1 MLAIKQFME
10 ISMSQ
15 KIKLNLDSLK
25 TRREWKR
32 HRVKDGH
39 NVFRILPPFGE
50 NSNGY
55 PYRKWQVIWGL
66 KNPEDGRMRPYA
78 SSMTSEKA
86 CPVTEYVAELKT
98 KSDTLRAKLQAAG
111 TSEEEIKE
119 RVGNLNKLI
128 SDLSPKTVY
137 VYNAVDKAGEVG
149 LLELKSTAHK
159 KMKAEML
166 DYVRIYNQDPT
177 SLGSSEEDSGVWFDV
192 IRSGLGRDTEYD
204 VKKCQTRV
212 KDERGKVSFEDDRS
226 ALPDNVVDSYNDLAY
241 DLSSVYQVR
250 SYSDLEQILAAN
262 MADIVASVPDADTSA
277 TVAPVVQK
285 TTPPVV
291 KPTSKVTLKLDDVDE
306 EDEEDVP
313 MRRVAPSVTKAVAA
327 VKTVNAHDDD
337 DFIKQMEA
345 QLLGK

>member
-1 MLAIKQFME
+1 
-10 ISMSQ
+10 MSQ

-32 HRVKDGH
+32 HKVKDGH

-55 PYRKWQVIWGL
+55 PYRKWQIIWGL

-86 CPVTEYVAELKT
+86 CPVTEYVSALKV
-98 KSDTLRAKLQAAG
+98 KADTLRAKLQAAG
-111 TSEEEIKE
+111 TAEEEIKE
-119 RVGNLNKLI
+119 RVGGLNKLI

-137 VYNAVDKAGEVG
+137 IYNAVDKAGEVG

-192 IRSGLGRDTEYD
+192 VRSGMGRDTEYD

-226 ALPDNVVDSYNDLAY
+226 ALPDNVVDSYNDLGY
-241 DLSSVYQVR
+241 DLSSVYQTKT
-250 SYSDLEQILAAN
+250 YSDLAEILEANLAEIIAA
-262 MADIVASVPDADTSA
+262 VPDADLNSNA
-277 TVAPVVQK
+277 T
-285 TTPPVV
+285 PVV
-291 KPTSKVTLKLDDVDE
+291 KATPAPAAKPAAKVTLRLDDTDDE
-306 EDEEDVP
+306 EEEVVVRKP
-313 MRRVAPSVTKAVAA
+313 APTVTRAAPAAKSVAG
-327 VKTVNAHDDD
+327 DDD